1 VPVSEITGGTQ
12 QRETLNPNARDTV
25 VSTGSVD
32 RNGNVIGNIPA
43 VDRFGR
49 TMYEKAN
56 RFSDHTL
63 NDRME
68 MMADGGLA
76 STSQMPSSH
85 LSPEILQ
92 KAGMLSKGIN
102 PYQ

>member
-1 VPVSEITGGTQ
+1 
-12 QRETLNPNARDTV
+12 
-25 VSTGSVD
+25 
-32 RNGNVIGNIPA
+32 VIGNISA

-56 RFSDHTL
+56 KFLDHTL
-63 NDRME
+63 NDRIKML
-68 MMADGGLA
+68 ADGGLA
-76 STSQMPSSH
+76 STSH